1 MGRYGGGDSIDKS
14 NADQLEKG
22 SLPSSLEWSL
32 SVMKLKALVFLL
44 SVRIGTP
51 RYLTE
56 IIAGSDVKLSFHIVD
71 FIWQSVGGEKK
82 SWTRSS

>member
-1 MGRYGGGDSIDKS
+1 M
-14 NADQLEKG
+14 
-22 SLPSSLEWSL
+22 
-32 SVMKLKALVFLL
+32 FLL

-71 FIWQSVGGEKK
+71 FIWQSVGEEKNLGLGVVNFL
-82 SWTRSS
+82 T